1 MASGSVKCG
10 VDSADDSSDL
20 QISQNEQF
28 VFGAVMKMTD
38 LCFCFNYFAGKHAF
52 RAVKYY

>member
-1 MASGSVKCG
+1 MASGSVKRG
-10 VDSADDSSDL
+10 VNSADDSTDL

-28 VFGAVMKMTD
+28 VFGAVMKTTD
-38 LCFCFNYFAGKHAF
+38 LCFCFNHFEGKHAF